1 MIIIITNM
9 KISET
14 LVSKQKVVR
23 KTLDLFFGFIRLNGG
38 LSRNLYF
45 KFCSYIR
52 GIRRKTLLN
61 RFRKSLVITD
71 QLIMRNILLVPR
83 S

>member
-23 KTLDLFFGFIRLNGG
+23 KTMDLFFGFIRLYKG
-38 LSRNLYF
+38 LSRNLCF
-45 KFCSYIR
+45 KFDGYIR
-52 GIRRKTLLN
+52 C
-61 RFRKSLVITD
+61 
-71 QLIMRNILLVPR
+71 
-83 S
+83 

>member
-14 LVSKQKVVR
+14 LVSKQKVMR
-23 KTLDLFFGFIRLNGG
+23 KTLDLFFGFIRLYRD
-38 LSRNLYF
+38 LSRNLCF
-45 KFCSYIR
+45 KLGGYIR

-61 RFRKSLVITD
+61 RFRKSL
-71 QLIMRNILLVPR
+71 NIR
-83 S
+83 